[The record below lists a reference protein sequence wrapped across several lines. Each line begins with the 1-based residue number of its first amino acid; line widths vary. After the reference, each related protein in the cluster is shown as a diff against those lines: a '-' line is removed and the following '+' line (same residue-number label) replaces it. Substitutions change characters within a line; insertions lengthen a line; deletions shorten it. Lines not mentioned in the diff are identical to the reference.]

1 MVLLRMNAFSVE
13 VYDWNNG
20 WETHEDEELPYGL
33 TLSDRDP
40 NPVSPPSSPREAGE
54 YVEDDWN
61 YYDIVLIRGFR
72 YEFNGKDIAMMNKNR
87 YPRKIKRNKD
97 MRRSGML
104 KQPGG
109 ASCDQRR

>member
-1 MVLLRMNAFSVE
+1 
-13 VYDWNNG
+13 
-20 WETHEDEELPYGL
+20 
-33 TLSDRDP
+33 
-40 NPVSPPSSPREAGE
+40 
-54 YVEDDWN
+54 
-61 YYDIVLIRGFR
+61 
-72 YEFNGKDIAMMNKNR
+72 MNKNR